1 MQNMGR
7 EKKIRLL
14 IAEDDRISRRIL
26 EAHLAKWGYPFE
38 SVVDGAAAW
47 ERLQAK
53 DAPRLAILDWAMPKL
68 DGAEICKKVR
78 RLSTSAPTY
87 IILLTARMDREEI
100 VEGLGAGADDY
111 IVKPFKADELHARL
125 EVGRRVIELQDA
137 LASQE
142 KLKGIYEMA
151 GAVCH
156 ELNQP
161 MQSISWVASLML
173 MKVEKDDPM
182 HQHIRT
188 IKEQVDKMGG
198 ITKKIRKITSYKT
211 KPYFDSTIVDIDGSV
226 NGTP

>member
-1 MQNMGR
+1 MENVER
-7 EKKIRLL
+7 DKKIRLL

-26 EAHLAKWGYPFE
+26 EAHLTKWGYRFE
-38 SVVDGAAAW
+38 TVVDGAAAW
-47 ERLQAK
+47 ERLRSK
-53 DAPRLAILDWAMPKL
+53 NAPRLAILDWAMPKM
-68 DGAEICKKVR
+68 DGAEICKRVR
-78 RLSTSAPTY
+78 RLTTSAPTY
-87 IILLTARMDREEI
+87 IILLTARTDREEI
-100 VEGLGAGADDY
+100 VEGLTAGADDY
-111 IVKPFKADELHARL
+111 ILKPFKGDELHARL

-173 MKVEKDDPM
+173 MKVEEDDPVYE
-182 HQHIRT
+182 HIKT
-188 IKEQVDKMGG
+188 IKDQVDRMGE

-211 KPYFDSTIVDIDGSV
+211 KPYFDSTIVDIDGSAS
-226 NGTP
+226 